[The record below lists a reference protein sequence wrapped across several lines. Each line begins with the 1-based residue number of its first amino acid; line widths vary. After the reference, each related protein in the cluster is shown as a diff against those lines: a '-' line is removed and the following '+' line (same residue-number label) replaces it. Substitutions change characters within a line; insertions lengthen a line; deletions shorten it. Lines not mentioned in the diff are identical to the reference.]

1 MREQLMKWFGL
12 GCAKR
17 RAGFTLVELLVVI
30 VILGVLIGLG
40 GMAAVRMLRGS
51 DNAERNAAA
60 SIVESAIAAYRNEN
74 KGDWPIDISGLGSD
88 TKEITYGTVNNSN
101 RVGQSNVEFLMPLF
115 GCNANGKRDTSIR
128 AYIEDP
134 SMFYVCDG
142 NSAPRK
148 LEEVL
153 DGGSISAN
161 DMIGF
166 PIDMR
171 ETRESKYEALSG
183 NQAFAPI
190 RITIY
195 FDDNNK
201 VEVSVPSDGD
211 FGNVLRIN

>member
-1 MREQLMKWFGL
+1 MREQLKKVLGL
-12 GCAKR
+12 GGAKR

-30 VILGVLIGLG
+30 AILGVLVGLVSV
-40 GMAAVRMLRGS
+40 AAVRMLRGS
-51 DNAERNAAA
+51 DSAERNAAA
-60 SIVESAIAAYRNEN
+60 DIVKSAIAAYQNEN
-74 KGDWPIDISGLGSD
+74 NGEWPIDLSGLGSN
-88 TKEITYGTVNNSN
+88 TTEITYGTVNNSN
-101 RVGQSNVEFLMPLF
+101 RVGQSNAEFLMPLF
-115 GCNANGKRDTSIR
+115 GCNANGKRDTSMR

-171 ETRESKYEALSG
+171 ETRESKYDALSG
-183 NQAFAPI
+183 SQAFAPI
-190 RITIY
+190 RITID
-195 FDDNNK
+195 FDTNN
-201 VEVSVPSDGD
+201 VMVTVPSDGG
-211 FGNVLRIN
+211 FGSVLRIN

>member
-1 MREQLMKWFGL
+1 MREQLSKWFGL
-12 GCAKR
+12 GGAKR
-17 RAGFTLVELLVVI
+17 RSGFTLVELLVVI
-30 VILGVLIGLG
+30 AILGVLVGLVY
-40 GMAAVRMLRGS
+40 MAADRMLRGS
-51 DNAERNAAA
+51 DSAERNAAA
-60 SIVESAIAAYRNEN
+60 DIVKSAIAAYRNEN

-115 GCNANGKRDTSIR
+115 GCNENGKRTMR

-166 PIDMR
+166 PITMR
-171 ETRESKYEALSG
+171 ETRESKYDALSG
-183 NQAFAPI
+183 SQAFAPI
-190 RITIY
+190 RITID
-195 FDDNNK
+195 FDTNN
-201 VEVSVPSDGD
+201 VMVTVPSDGD
-211 FGNVLRIN
+211 FRNVLRIN

>member
-1 MREQLMKWFGL
+1 MREQLKKVLGL
-12 GCAKR
+12 GGAKR

-30 VILGVLIGLG
+30 AILGVLVGLVSV
-40 GMAAVRMLRGS
+40 AAVRMLRGS
-51 DNAERNAAA
+51 DSAERNAA
-60 SIVESAIAAYRNEN
+60 SDIVESAIAAYRNEN
-74 KGDWPIDISGLGSD
+74 NEWPIDLSGLGSN
-88 TKEITYGTVNNSN
+88 TTQITYGTVNNSN
-101 RVGQSNVEFLMPLF
+101 RVGQSNAEFLMPLF
-115 GCNANGKRDTSIR
+115 GCNANGKRDTSMR

-171 ETRESKYEALSG
+171 ETRESKYDALSG
-183 NQAFAPI
+183 SQAFAPI
-190 RITIY
+190 RITID
-195 FDDNNK
+195 FDTNN
-201 VEVSVPSDGD
+201 VMVTVPSDGD
-211 FGNVLRIN
+211 FRNVLRIN

>member
-1 MREQLMKWFGL
+1 MREQLSKWFGL
-12 GCAKR
+12 GGAKR
-17 RAGFTLVELLVVI
+17 RSGFTLVELLVVI
-30 VILGVLIGLG
+30 AILGVLVGLVV
-40 GMAAVRMLRGS
+40 MTATRL
-51 DNAERNAAA
+51 
-60 SIVESAIAAYRNEN
+60 YNE
-74 KGDWPIDISGLGSD
+74 WPIDFTGISSD
-88 TKEITYGTVNNSN
+88 TTAITYGTVNNSN
-101 RVGQSNVEFLMPLF
+101 RVGQSNAEFLMPLF
-115 GCNANGKRDTSIR
+115 GCNANGKRDTSMR

-171 ETRESKYEALSG
+171 ETRESKYDALSG
-183 NQAFAPI
+183 SQAFAPI
-190 RITIY
+190 RITID
-195 FDDNNK
+195 FDTNN
-201 VEVSVPSDGD
+201 VMVTVPSDGD